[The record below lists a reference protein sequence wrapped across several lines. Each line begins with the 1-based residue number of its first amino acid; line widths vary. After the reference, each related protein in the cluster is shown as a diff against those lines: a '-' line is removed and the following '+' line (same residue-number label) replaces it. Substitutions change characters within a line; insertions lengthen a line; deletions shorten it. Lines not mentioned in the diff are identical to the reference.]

1 MGDYKQLKVWQAA
14 HAMVN
19 DVYQVSVSF
28 PSTERWRLT
37 NQVCRAAASV
47 PANIA
52 EGAGRNT
59 DGEFARFLGI
69 ALGSANETEYHLVLA
84 KELGY
89 MPEATAQAL
98 EQQLIDI
105 KRMLSGLMA
114 RVAKSRH
121 RQPIVPNAR
130 SRTFR
135 ADS

>member
-1 MGDYKQLKVWQAA
+1 MGDYKQLQVWQAA
-14 HAMVN
+14 HAAVKE
-19 DVYQVSVSF
+19 VYRVTGSF
-28 PSTERWRLT
+28 PTTERWRLSD
-37 NQVCRAAASV
+37 QLCRAAASV

-69 ALGSANETEYHLVLA
+69 ALGSANEAEYHLLLA

-89 MPEATAQAL
+89 LSDTAAQPL
-98 EQQLIDI
+98 ERQLTDV
-105 KRMLSGLMA
+105 KRMLSGLIA
-114 RVAKSRH
+114 RVARSR
-121 RQPIVPNAR
+121 RQSPIAPSVR